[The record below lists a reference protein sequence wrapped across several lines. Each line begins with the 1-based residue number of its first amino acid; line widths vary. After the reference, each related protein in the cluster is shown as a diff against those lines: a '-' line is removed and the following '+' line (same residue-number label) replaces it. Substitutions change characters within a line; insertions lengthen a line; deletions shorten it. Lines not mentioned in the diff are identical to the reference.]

1 MKRLQ
6 NNSGN
11 QYPYVYLDKLMIEM
25 GFKWRKGQAID
36 IDYDILN
43 KRIVITKSDNVRKL

>member
-25 GFKWRKGQAID
+25 GFRWKKGQAID
-36 IDYDILN
+36 IDYDVLN
-43 KRIVITKSDNVRKL
+43 KRIIITEFNNERKL